1 MLSSVEVTSRVGYAQ
16 VIGGAAQ
23 GAANAGWFGD
33 GRDGDLFVAD
43 GETLALDV
51 AQDEGQ
57 IVKRY
62 KNGYIGT
69 GSLLTAANRC
79 NGMVL
84 LFNGDLTIKGT
95 ISMDKKAPL
104 LNPMEEQCAAEVHV
118 ALCGGLTGGKGGAAG
133 TGTILEYE
141 SNGKIGAPGTA
152 GSGFAFGGGPG
163 GGSGAVGFYSSGAIV
178 NDGSDG
184 SRAPVGTDMPYV
196 PTDGADSYGSG
207 GSLRVD
213 MIPTYKWVSGG
224 AGPGGSGAAQRYS
237 YSSEYN
243 QYTYG
248 DGQAGAAGDAFGGGA
263 VFIFVKGRL
272 IIEGS
277 GKITA
282 AGGDGADGIA
292 DVYSPESND
301 SYGRNASLTGGGGAA
316 GGGIIVIVHNGD
328 YTNSGSV
335 SAPGGVGGTGASF
348 VLGFHSAAAE
358 NGEDGEIGTVRITT
372 LAELLA
378 K

>member
-1 MLSSVEVTSRVGYAQ
+1 MATVVDAARKGISIVV
-16 VIGGAAQ
+16 GAAT
-23 GAANAGWFGD
+23 GGGANAGWFGD
-33 GRDGDLFVAD
+33 GRDGDLNVAD

-57 IVKRY
+57 IVKQY
-62 KNGYIGT
+62 KNGYIGV

-84 LFNGDLTIKGT
+84 LFTGDLTIKGT

-104 LNPMEEQCAAEVHV
+104 LNPLEDQCAAEVHV
-118 ALCGGLTGGKGGAAG
+118 ALCGGLTGGKGGKAG
-133 TGTILEYE
+133 AGAVLYYE
-141 SNGKIGAPGTA
+141 SNGKIGAPGA
-152 GSGFAFGGGPG
+152 PGSGFAFGGGPG
-163 GGSGAVGFYSSGAIV
+163 GGSGAVGFYSDGFIV
-178 NDGSDG
+178 KDGSNG

-196 PTDGADSYGSG
+196 PTDGADDYGSG
-207 GSLRVD
+207 GSLRID
-213 MIPTYKWVSGG
+213 SITIRWVSGG
-224 AGPGGSGAAQRYS
+224 AGPGGSGAAQKYS

-248 DGQAGAAGDAFGGGA
+248 NGQAGATGDAFGGGA

-272 IIEGS
+272 TIEGS

-301 SYGRNASLTGGGGAA
+301 TYGLNASLTGGGGAA

-358 NGEDGEIGTVRITT
+358 NGEDGEAGAVLIAR
-372 LAELLA
+372 LADLLNA
-378 K
+378 A